1 MLAQVMMLLLFQS
14 DRVRQMDTVEMA
26 NAARVR
32 AFEAERKEISEK
44 EKREFERKFNDFV
57 SKLAAFTEEYNGSKG
72 QVWPAKKAEAVTKA
86 FEALR
91 HTESWKVRAAGS
103 GKASEN
109 RQALNSAPEA
119 EREPARAGLDEK

>member
-1 MLAQVMMLLLFQS
+1 
-14 DRVRQMDTVEMA
+14 MDAVEMA
-26 NAARVR
+26 NTARAR
-32 AFEAERKEISEK
+32 AFEGERKDIPEK

-91 HTESWKVRAAGS
+91 QTQSWKVRAA
-103 GKASEN
+103 
-109 RQALNSAPEA
+109 NSWKPSAPREAMLPAPEA
-119 EREPARAGLDEK
+119 QHEPARAALDEK

>member
-14 DRVRQMDTVEMA
+14 DRVRQMDAVELA
-26 NAARVR
+26 NTARAR
-32 AFEAERKEISEK
+32 AFEGERKDIPEK

-72 QVWPAKKAEAVTKA
+72 QVWPARKAEAVTKA

-91 HTESWKVRAAGS
+91 ETESWKARGAGS
-103 GKASEN
+103 MKPSARE
-109 RQALNSAPEA
+109 AMLPAPEA
-119 EREPARAGLDEK
+119 RHEPARAAVDEK